1 MTTPS
6 PPSPFL
12 GALLAAWGVFG
23 VLALLAKALLGLTPI
38 ALEALTSSELQWW
51 HWLVTAAWIAFM
63 AYSEGYKGFQKRF
76 SPFVAARALELR
88 ENPSWVRGLLAPAF
102 CMGLF
107 QATRR
112 RLMVSWG
119 ILIGV
124 TLLVVVVRLLDQP
137 WRGIVDA
144 GVVVGLGWGA
154 ASLLASVAK
163 GAFTG
168 QASADPEL
176 PVAPTPS

>member
-1 MTTPS
+1 MSTQP
-6 PPSPFL
+6 PPSPIL
-12 GALLAAWGVFG
+12 GALLAGWGVFG
-23 VLALLAKALLGLTPI
+23 VLALLAKALIGLTPI
-38 ALEALTSSELQWW
+38 AVEALTSGDLAWW
-51 HWLVTAAWIAFM
+51 HWLIAALWVAFM

-88 ENPSWVRGLLAPAF
+88 DRPSWLRGLLAPAF

-112 RLMVSWG
+112 RLMLSWG
-119 ILIGV
+119 ILIAV

-163 GAFTG
+163 GALTG

-176 PVAPTPS
+176 PSAPITP